1 MSAPANALPVPSPA
15 APELGEWGA
24 LPSLKRLVDFG
35 LALVLLLVSLPV
47 LVVVAAL
54 VKATSRGPVLYRQT
68 RLGRYGRPYTLYK
81 IRTMVADS
89 ERHGAVWS
97 KPGDPRVTR
106 VGRFLRRTHLDELPQ
121 LWNVLRGHM
130 SLVGP
135 RPERPEII
143 PALAAAVPHYCE
155 RLRVRPG
162 LTGLAQVQLAADT
175 GLDSVRQKVTYD
187 LWYLERCG
195 VGLDLRILL
204 ATALKLCGVRF
215 GALRWL
221 CRFPAPE
228 AAREASLSWEARPQQ
243 EPASDPEIVLAPV
256 AGAAPLAP
264 AFSPPLFLNSP
275 EQA

>member
-1 MSAPANALPVPSPA
+1 MSVSANALPVPVPA

-35 LALVLLLVSLPV
+35 LALVLLVVSLPV
-47 LVVVAAL
+47 LVVVAVL

-89 ERHGAVWS
+89 EKHGAVWC
-97 KPGDPRVTR
+97 KPGDPRVTA
-106 VGRFLRRTHLDELPQ
+106 VGRFLRKTHLDELPQ
-121 LWNVLRGHM
+121 LWNILRGHM

-135 RPERPEII
+135 RPERPEFI
-143 PALAAAVPHYCE
+143 PALAAAIPHYCE

-175 GLDSVRQKVTYD
+175 GLDSVRQKLTYD
-187 LWYLERCG
+187 LWYLERCSL
-195 VGLDLRILL
+195 GLDLRIMA

-215 GALRWL
+215 GPLRRL

-228 AAREASLSWEARPQQ
+228 AAREAYLSWDVRPQ
-243 EPASDPEIVLAPV
+243 EPASDPDIALGPV
-256 AGAAPLAP
+256 AAGSPLAP
-264 AFSPPLFLNSP
+264 AFAPPLFLNSP